1 MYKTSFSRRLFEV
14 FNALALIAVV
24 LVMFY
29 PMWYVVCASL
39 SDSNLLMQHRGLLL
53 KPVGFSLS
61 SYALMIKNKMLI
73 QGLMNTLY
81 VLVFGTIINIIM
93 TSICA
98 YILSRRNFYWSG
110 LMSKLIIFTMYFGG
124 GLIPEYLLVNNTLH
138 LGNSLL
144 SLMLP
149 GAISVYNMLI
159 MRTSFMGIPTSLEE
173 SAKIDGAEHWDILFK
188 IVIPL
193 SKAIIAVM
201 VLYYGVAH
209 WNSWFQA
216 SIYIKDRSK
225 YPLQLF
231 LREILISNDTT
242 SMSSGADAAN
252 EQGVGET
259 IKYAVIVFSTFPI
272 LCVYPYLQKYFV
284 KGIMIGAVKG

>member
-1 MYKTSFSRRLFEV
+1 MYKKSFSRRLYEV
-14 FNALALIAVV
+14 FNAVCLCAVV

-39 SDSNLLMQHRGLLL
+39 SNSGLLMKHRGLLL
-53 KPVGFSLS
+53 KPLGLDFS
-61 SYALMIKNKMLI
+61 SYVLMSKNQMLVR
-73 QGLMNTLY
+73 GFANTLC
-81 VLVFGTIINIIM
+81 VLVFGTFINIVM
-93 TSICA
+93 TSVCA

-110 LMSKLIIFTMYFGG
+110 ALSKFIIFTMYFGG

-138 LGNSLL
+138 LGDSLL

-159 MRTSFMGIPTSLEE
+159 MRTSFMGIPASLEE

-188 IVIPL
+188 IIIPL
-193 SKAIIAVM
+193 SKASIAVM

-216 SIYIKDRSK
+216 SIYIKNRNK

-242 SMSSGADAAN
+242 SMSGGADAAN

-259 IKYAVIVFSTFPI
+259 IKYAIIVFSTLPI